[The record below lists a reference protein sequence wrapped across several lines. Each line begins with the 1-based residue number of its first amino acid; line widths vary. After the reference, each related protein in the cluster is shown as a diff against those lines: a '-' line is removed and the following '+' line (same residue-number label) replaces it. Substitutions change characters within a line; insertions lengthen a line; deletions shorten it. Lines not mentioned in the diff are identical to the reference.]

1 MQNRRSARTING
13 SKSRILWAQRALSL
27 PGSLHAKIK
36 LEEIMKEPV
45 VAPETPKRDPIVELA
60 WQQYANLDLS
70 ADKHNKGFHGIRKWI
85 AGLGIVATLFAI
97 LTQEFFRTFDVLNP
111 PPPGKEPFVGYFALG
126 LGVKILFV
134 AIPIIASA
142 FAAFATRFYANGSWL
157 IYRAGAE
164 EIKKEI
170 YIYRTLLPKDKS
182 RRDYLERRLGEIQRK
197 VYRNLG
203 GEYGLEEYKG
213 PLPASY
219 YRGQAKKDDKKNKP
233 AIETRNK
240 PESDPN
246 QKKSSGDPGFH
257 DLDGDE
263 YVSYRLKNQLDWHN
277 KKIVIFKGER
287 LKMTIAILA
296 AGAAG
301 AMLAAFGGFLAI
313 GVALTASITA
323 ALLGWQEL
331 KKMVLGCERVLW
343 AQNREFIRSM
353 QEALREADLEKD
365 AALINEII
373 KQSADSAQRAKD
385 KIHGNIFETTEE
397 ALASTEQGVDE
408 TSKAV
413 LGTLT
418 AEASSEV
425 VQQELAAM
433 GQAITD
439 TAENL
444 AERVSGFAASLAQ
457 TAQDFAHVEIG
468 KDTSK
473 EELNTILASLPTTGD
488 VKG

>member
-1 MQNRRSARTING
+1 
-13 SKSRILWAQRALSL
+13 
-27 PGSLHAKIK
+27 
-36 LEEIMKEPV
+36 MKEPV

-331 KKMVLGCERVLW
+331 KKVDETIKNYSKVVLELNILYNHWQNLEIQERTQQEFEKMVLGCERVLW

-444 AERVSGFAASLAQ
+444 VERVSGFAASLAQ